1 MPQAAA
7 ALAIAPAE
15 APAHAGTLSPEVLA
29 GAAVLLAEIPEALRD
44 PTRDGLGAQAVC
56 AALLLARDA
65 DTRRRQ
71 LQALAE
77 TPGLPQ
83 EAQRLAPA
91 AGALPAAAR
100 LPMAEL
106 ALQGL
111 RTLSRPQYDRF
122 RAALM
127 TLAAMD
133 ERITLFEYALMRLV
147 IRNLDPHFGR
157 ATRRA
162 AQYYSLAP
170 LLEECGLLLSAL
182 ARAGAADEAR
192 VASAY
197 SRGWTALGVEGSRLL
212 QPAMACTMAAV
223 DKALDRLALTPPLL
237 RERVVRACAACAA
250 ADSQLSVE
258 EGELLRAVAD
268 ALDCPLP
275 PFLPKPRG

>member
-1 MPQAAA
+1 
-7 ALAIAPAE
+7 
-15 APAHAGTLSPEVLA
+15 
-29 GAAVLLAEIPEALRD
+29 
-44 PTRDGLGAQAVC
+44 
-56 AALLLARDA
+56 
-65 DTRRRQ
+65 
-71 LQALAE
+71 
-77 TPGLPQ
+77 
-83 EAQRLAPA
+83 
-91 AGALPAAAR
+91 
-100 LPMAEL
+100 MAEL

-170 LLEECGLLLSAL
+170 LLDECGLLLSAL
-182 ARAGAADEAR
+182 ARAGTADEAR